1 MASDFDNWFEDDFGS
16 DYDQSNLGDSSIQ
29 DGTNWGSLN
38 NNNSSGTDFSTNYD
52 YNNEWNDYSGNTNT
66 GLGNMFLSNPSYN
79 YSGSGSVTPATA
91 DWGSAGGSIQS
102 VLKDL
107 FTKGTTSNTIGQ
119 LGTALL
125 SGYQNKQKASA
136 LQNAVK
142 TVDPFGSQRAFY
154 QQQAQNA
161 VTNPFSSPI
170 VASQVAQLQAA
181 QDRKD
186 AAAGRRSNSILGD
199 TAVMSQ
205 AAQIAQ
211 NYQNQ
216 MAQQGGSNISPSGA
230 GSLLSSAAQANT
242 DGYIS
247 PIAAL
252 FGNQTQANSNSD
264 LLSALRK
271 MYGA

>member
-1 MASDFDNWFEDDFGS
+1 MGIFDDYDNGVAWEDDGS
-16 DYDQSNLGDSSIQ
+16 SWDDQQANQNITTDY
-29 DGTNWGSLN
+29 N
-38 NNNSSGTDFSTNYD
+38 NNNGDWSYD
-52 YNNEWNDYSGNTNT
+52 DWSQPDTMNNG
-66 GLGNMFLSNPSYN
+66 GLNNLFNLDNPSYN
-79 YSGSGSVTPATA
+79 YSGTGSVTPATA

-125 SGYQNKQKASA
+125 SGYQNKQKANA
-136 LQNAVK
+136 LQSAAK

-154 QQQAQNA
+154 QTQAQNA

-205 AAQIAQ
+205 AAKIAQ
-211 NYQNQ
+211 DYQNQ

-247 PIAAL
+247 PMAAL
-252 FGNQTQANSNSD
+252 FGNQTQSNSNSD